1 MSNSRLNYANW
12 LRDILTSDLSF
23 SALKNEIQNNDKAF
37 VNMLF
42 LTTFRQLTFIKTEV
56 MPKFIKKKIPQK
68 QNILEYILYLG
79 ITELLFMD
87 TPSYAIIN
95 SYVDVAKEKT
105 DKYGANFVNAIL
117 RNVLRN
123 KDDLLKN
130 RKTKYFSN
138 SFIKILKNDYTKKE
152 IEEMEA
158 FVDMEVPLDISIK
171 KDYKHTYNDATKLDD
186 LTLRLCLNT
195 IIINID
201 GFEEGMIWAQDFASS
216 LAVKCLDDI
225 NLEGKK
231 VLDLCA
237 APGGKTAQLLDR
249 GAKVVAIDISN
260 DRLNRLKE
268 NINRLKL
275 NENLNT
281 ICANALDIELKEEFD
296 VVLVDAPCS
305 ATGTFRRHPEIIHTK
320 QINDIKKQANLQK
333 KILENAKK
341 MVKKGGILVYATC
354 SLGKDEGENQVLDFV
369 KSNEEYS
376 IRPIKIKNYEFLSD
390 ENGFLRV
397 LPQRLEK
404 YAGCDGFFVACMQ
417 RKI

>member
-12 LRDILTSDLSF
+12 LRDILISDLSF

-87 TPSYAIIN
+87 TPSYAVIN
-95 SYVDVAKEKT
+95 SYVDIAKEKT

-130 RKTKYFSN
+130 RKTKYFSKR
-138 SFIKILKNDYTKKE
+138 FIEILKNDYTKKE

-158 FVDMEVPLDISIK
+158 FVNLEVPLDISVK
-171 KDYKHTYNDATKLDD
+171 KDFKHTYKDAIKLDD
-186 LTLRLCLNT
+186 FTLRFDANT
-195 IIINID
+195 MIVNLD
-201 GFEEGMIWAQDFASS
+201 GFDEGMIWAQDFAST
-216 LAVKCLDDI
+216 LAVKCLDGID
-225 NLEGKK
+225 LEDKK

-249 GAKVVAIDISN
+249 GAKVVAVDISN
-260 DRLNRLKE
+260 DRLSRLKE

-275 NENLNT
+275 NKNLS
-281 ICANALDIELKEEFD
+281 ILCANALDIELKEEFD
-296 VVLVDAPCS
+296 IVLVDAPC
-305 ATGTFRRHPEIIHTK
+305 
-320 QINDIKKQANLQK
+320 
-333 KILENAKK
+333 
-341 MVKKGGILVYATC
+341 
-354 SLGKDEGENQVLDFV
+354 
-369 KSNEEYS
+369 
-376 IRPIKIKNYEFLSD
+376 
-390 ENGFLRV
+390 
-397 LPQRLEK
+397 
-404 YAGCDGFFVACMQ
+404 
-417 RKI
+417 

>member
-1 MSNSRLNYANW
+1 MNNSRLNYANW

-79 ITELLFMD
+79 ITELLFME
-87 TPSYAIIN
+87 TPNYAVIN

-123 KDDLLKN
+123 KDDLLQN

-138 SFIKILKNDYTKKE
+138 SFIKLLKLDYTKKE

-186 LTLRLCLNT
+186 LTLRFCLNT
-195 IIINID
+195 IIVNID

-249 GAKVVAIDISN
+249 GAKVVAVDIST
-260 DRLNRLKE
+260 DRLSRLKE

-281 ICANALDIELKEEFD
+281 ICANALDIELKDEFD

-354 SLGKDEGENQVLDFV
+354 SLSKDEGEKQVLNFV
-369 KSNEEYS
+369 KSNEDY
-376 IRPIKIKNYEFLSD
+376 IIKPIKIKNYEFLSD
-390 ENGFLRV
+390 ENGFVRV
-397 LPQRLEK
+397 LPQKLEK
-404 YAGCDGFFVACMQ
+404 HSGCDGFFVACLQ